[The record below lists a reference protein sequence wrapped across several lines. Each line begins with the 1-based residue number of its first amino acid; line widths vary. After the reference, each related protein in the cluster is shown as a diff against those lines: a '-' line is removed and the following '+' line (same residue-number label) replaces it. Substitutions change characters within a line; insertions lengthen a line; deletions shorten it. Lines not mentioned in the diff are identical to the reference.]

1 MKRNTVATVGRL
13 GSHGEAFAVLSDL
26 FFIVV
31 AGSGVLYNSS
41 RTLSGS
47 RGM

>member
-13 GSHGEAFAVLSDL
+13 GPHGEAFAVLHNL

-31 AGSGVLYNSS
+31 AGSGVLYNYS

-47 RGM
+47 RTM